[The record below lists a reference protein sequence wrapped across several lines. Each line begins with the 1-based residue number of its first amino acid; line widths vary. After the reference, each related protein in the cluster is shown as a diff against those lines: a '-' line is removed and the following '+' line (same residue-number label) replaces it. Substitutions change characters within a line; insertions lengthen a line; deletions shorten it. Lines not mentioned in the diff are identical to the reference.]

1 MLSLLGVSLLMLL
14 LSFSRLLPTSKIQS
28 DINYKSAENIHTDN
42 SSAANNKLAGN
53 SSAVNTTFKQNSDI
67 NESTPLLS

>member
-1 MLSLLGVSLLMLL
+1 MLL

-28 DINYKSAENIHTDN
+28 DTNYKSAENIHTDN
-42 SSAANNKLAGN
+42 SSAVNNRLAGN
-53 SSAVNTTFKQNSDI
+53 SSAVNTTFKQNPDI